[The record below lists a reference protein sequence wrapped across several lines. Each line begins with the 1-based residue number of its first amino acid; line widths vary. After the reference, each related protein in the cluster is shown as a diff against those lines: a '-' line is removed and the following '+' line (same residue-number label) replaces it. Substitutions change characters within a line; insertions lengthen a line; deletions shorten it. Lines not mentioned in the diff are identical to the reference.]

1 MSKHRKHAQAQPQE
15 QPPNTTTELDFDL
28 SNYSLD
34 DLYKLFKLP
43 PHMPLN
49 PETLKRARKILV
61 YTHPDKSGLPPH
73 YFNFFT
79 KAYGILEEMEGITN
93 NIKKTKRHDTYV
105 DDINSY
111 SNEIHHTIKEAHMEA
126 TSSHKR
132 TAIMKEFNNR
142 FEEINRDILPQNDN
156 RGYSEW
162 MKHEN
167 PEENT
172 ENHRELYAKRKQELR
187 DQYALST
194 NKIQSPTVYSS
205 SGSSLLDQS
214 DDFTSG
220 LFDNMQYTDLKKSYT
235 ETIIPVGEEDFQ
247 QMPTYSSVEQYQRAR
262 NNFNAKDPTV
272 YRDHHTI
279 LNTQQ
284 EEERRMSN
292 YRAYELAR
300 QLEQSEQKNKAFL
313 SQFHKILN

>member
-1 MSKHRKHAQAQPQE
+1 MSKHRKQAGGE
-15 QPPNTTTELDFDL
+15 ATTELDFDL
-28 SNYSLD
+28 TNYSLD
-34 DLYKLFKLP
+34 DLYTLFKLP

-49 PETLKRARKILV
+49 AETLKKARKILV

-79 KAYGILEEMEGITN
+79 KAYGVLAEMEGITN
-93 NIKKTKRHDTYV
+93 NIKTKRQDTYT
-105 DDINSY
+105 DDINTY
-111 SNEIHHTIKEAHMEA
+111 SNEIHNTIKETHVDA
-126 TSSHKR
+126 TSNHKR

-142 FEEINRDILPQNDN
+142 FEEINRDMLPQHDN
-156 RGYSEW
+156 KGYSEW

-172 ENHRELYAKRKQELR
+172 ENHKELYTKRKQELR

-194 NKIQSPTVYSS
+194 HKIHAPTFYSS

-214 DDFTSG
+214 DDYTSG

-235 ETIIPVGEEDFQ
+235 ETIIPVGEEEFQ
-247 QMPTYSSVEQYQRAR
+247 QRPMYSSVEQYQRAR
-262 NNFNAKDPTV
+262 NNFNAKDPSM
-272 YRDHHTI
+272 YRDHETI

-284 EEERRMSN
+284 EEERQMSN
-292 YRAYELAR
+292 YRAYELAK

>member
-1 MSKHRKHAQAQPQE
+1 MSKHRKQAAQSTP
-15 QPPNTTTELDFDL
+15 TTELDFDL
-28 SNYSLD
+28 ANYTLD
-34 DLYKLFKLP
+34 DLYKLFQLP

-49 PETLKRARKILV
+49 AETLKRARRILV
-61 YTHPDKSGLPPH
+61 FTHPDKSGLPPH
-73 YFNFFT
+73 YFTFFT

-93 NIKKTKRHDTYV
+93 NIKTKRQDTYV
-105 DDINSY
+105 DDINTY
-111 SNEIHHTIKEAHMEA
+111 SNEIHATIKEAHLE
-126 TSSHKR
+126 TNSTHKR
-132 TAIMKEFNNR
+132 TSLMKEFNTR
-142 FEEINRDILPQNDN
+142 FEEINRDMLPQNDI
-156 RGYSEW
+156 RGYSDW

-172 ENHRELYAKRKQELR
+172 ENHRELYAKRKQEMR

-194 NKIQSPTVYSS
+194 HKIHTPTFYCSTG
-205 SGSSLLDQS
+205 GSSLLDQS

-247 QMPTYSSVEQYQRAR
+247 QMPTYSTVEQYQRAR
-262 NNFNAKDPTV
+262 NNFNAKDPAV

>member
-1 MSKHRKHAQAQPQE
+1 MSKHRKPVVLNNSCNGEGQ
-15 QPPNTTTELDFDL
+15 ELDFDL
-28 SNYSLD
+28 SNYTLD

-43 PHMPLN
+43 LHVPLN
-49 PETLKRARKILV
+49 AETLKRARRILV
-61 YTHPDKSGLPPH
+61 FTHPDKSGLPPH

-93 NIKKTKRHDTYV
+93 NIKTKRHDTTYI
-105 DDINSY
+105 DDINTY
-111 SNEIHHTIKEAHMEA
+111 SNEIHTTIKEAHLEA
-126 TSSHKR
+126 NSNHKR
-132 TAIMKEFNNR
+132 TAIMKEFNTR
-142 FEEINRDILPQNDN
+142 FEEINRDMLPQNDT
-156 RGYSEW
+156 RGYSDW
-162 MKHEN
+162 IKHEN

-194 NKIQSPTVYSS
+194 HKIQTPTLFSS
-205 SGSSLLDQS
+205 SGGSSLLDQS

-247 QMPTYSSVEQYQRAR
+247 QMPTYSSVEQYQRVR
-262 NNFNAKDPTV
+262 NNFNAKDPAM

-279 LNTQQ
+279 LNNQQ
-284 EEERRMSN
+284 EQERQMSN
-292 YRAYELAR
+292 YRAYELAK
-300 QLEQSEQKNKAFL
+300 QLEQSEQKNKSFM